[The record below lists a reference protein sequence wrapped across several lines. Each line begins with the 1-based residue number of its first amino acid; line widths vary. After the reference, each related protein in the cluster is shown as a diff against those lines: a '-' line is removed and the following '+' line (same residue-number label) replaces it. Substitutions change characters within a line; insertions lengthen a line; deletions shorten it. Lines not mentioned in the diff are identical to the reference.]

1 MIKNTGQKKIS
12 ETMVTKPDIT
22 KRQEQLLEELN
33 KCEDELSGQELHRQL
48 IESGKAMGLTTVYR
62 NLQVLIKHGL
72 IRSRHLPTGEVL
84 YTPVD
89 RDIHHLTCVQ
99 CGETS
104 KMERVPCKRY
114 SYTQNKSKEISIV
127 VSYPGVFRTLPELL
141 SSTKL
146 KLNIFLITTI
156 IILNRADIYIL

>member
-1 MIKNTGQKKIS
+1 MKGIKFK
-12 ETMVTKPDIT
+12 IT
-22 KRQEQLLEELN
+22 KKQEQLLEELK

-48 IESGKAMGLTTVYR
+48 VNENKIMGLTTVYR

-84 YTPVD
+84 YTPVE

-104 KMERVPCKRY
+104 RIDGCPV
-114 SYTQNKSKEISIV
+114 KEIHAPVKSANKFQFLFHTLEFF
-127 VSYPGVFRTLPELL
+127 GVCQECFQKE
-141 SSTKL
+141 
-146 KLNIFLITTI
+146 
-156 IILNRADIYIL
+156 A

>member
-89 RDIHHLTCVQ
+89 RDIHHLTVFNVVRLKN
-99 CGETS
+99 G
-104 KMERVPCKRY
+104 RVPCKRY
-114 SYTQNKSKEISIV
+114 SYTQNKSKEIPIV

-156 IILNRADIYIL
+156 IILN

>member
-12 ETMVTKPDIT
+12 ETMVTKSDIT

-33 KCEDELSGQELHRQL
+33 KCEDELTGQELHRQL

-89 RDIHHLTCVQ
+89 RDIHHL
-99 CGETS
+99 
-104 KMERVPCKRY
+104 PH
-114 SYTQNKSKEISIV
+114 I
-127 VSYPGVFRTLPELL
+127 
-141 SSTKL
+141 
-146 KLNIFLITTI
+146 
-156 IILNRADIYIL
+156 

>member
-1 MIKNTGQKKIS
+1 MIKNTRQKKIF
-12 ETMVTKPDIT
+12 ETMVTKSDIT

-33 KCEDELSGQELHRQL
+33 KWEDELSGQELHRQL
-48 IESGKAMGLTTVYR
+48 IESSKAMGLTTVYR

-104 KMERVPCKRY
+104 KMEGCPVKDMHKPKTNPKKFQLLFLTLEYFGLC
-114 SYTQNKSKEISIV
+114 QNC
-127 VSYPGVFRTLPELL
+127 YQAQ
-141 SSTKL
+141 
-146 KLNIFLITTI
+146 N
-156 IILNRADIYIL
+156 

>member
-1 MIKNTGQKKIS
+1 MIKITGQKKIL
-12 ETMVTKPDIT
+12 ETMVTKSDIT

-33 KCEDELSGQELHRQL
+33 KCEDELTGQELHRQL

-104 KMERVPCKRY
+104 KNGRMPGKRY
-114 SYTQNKSKEISIV
+114 SYTQNKSKEIPISCFIPSNISGFAKTV
-127 VSYPGVFRTLPELL
+127 I
-141 SSTKL
+141 KL
-146 KLNIFLITTI
+146 RIKKEHSLITEI
-156 IILNRADIYIL
+156 IFVYRANVYCL

>member
-1 MIKNTGQKKIS
+1 MIKNTRQKKIL
-12 ETMVTKPDIT
+12 ETMVTKSDIT

-33 KCEDELSGQELHRQL
+33 KCEDELTGQELHRQL
-48 IESGKAMGLTTVYR
+48 IESGKGMGLTTVYR

-104 KMERVPCKRY
+104 KMEGCPVKDIHTPNTNPKKF
-114 SYTQNKSKEISIV
+114 QLL
-127 VSYPGVFRTLPELL
+127 FHTLEYCGL
-141 SSTKL
+141 
-146 KLNIFLITTI
+146 FLICYQSQ
-156 IILNRADIYIL
+156 N

>member
-12 ETMVTKPDIT
+12 ETMVTKSDIT

-104 KMERVPCKRY
+104 KMEGCPVKDIHTPKTNPKKFNCCFIH
-114 SYTQNKSKEISIV
+114 SNISD
-127 VSYPGVFRTLPELL
+127 FARTVI
-141 SSTKL
+141 KL
-146 KLNIFLITTI
+146 KVRWEHFLIKEVIVIYSAYVDI
-156 IILNRADIYIL
+156 I

>member
-1 MIKNTGQKKIS
+1 MMMKKL
-12 ETMVTKPDIT
+12 KIT
-22 KRQEQLLEELN
+22 KRQEQILQELK
-33 KCEDELSGQELHRQL
+33 KCEDELSGQELHRKL
-48 IESGKAMGLTTVYR
+48 IIDGKSIGLTTVYR

-104 KMERVPCKRY
+104 KMEGCPVKNIHSPKKNTKKFQLLFHTLEYFGLC
-114 SYTQNKSKEISIV
+114 QNCYQAQS
-127 VSYPGVFRTLPELL
+127 
-141 SSTKL
+141 
-146 KLNIFLITTI
+146 
-156 IILNRADIYIL
+156 